1 MKTDKN
7 LPFRLLFKQKRSELG
22 LSQKDIA
29 EKTNTSP
36 TLISKYEKGLSKPRI
51 ETAKRIAEVLSIDL
65 DTLIRSLDQDE
76 VYLIKIPFYLDE
88 MEDDSYFHIA
98 NDMLPSYIDT
108 DNLLAY
114 RQKGDAMSPLYKDGD
129 TLLIDKLDKEASI
142 NSAFLVEIDDYNG
155 IKLVS
160 KNDFAKEYIIHSVN
174 TNYQPIYVKTNE
186 VNIIGRVIW
195 CGRFM

>member
-1 MKTDKN
+1 MKIENN
-7 LPFRLLFKQKRSELG
+7 LPFKLLFKQKRSELG
-22 LSQKDIA
+22 LSQKDVA

-76 VYLIKIPFYLDE
+76 VYLIKIPFYLS
-88 MEDDSYFHIA
+88 EDNDNSSFHIA
-98 NDMLPSYIDT
+98 SDMLPTYINAE
-108 DNLLAY
+108 NLLAY
-114 RQKGDAMSPLYKDGD
+114 RQKGDSMSPLYKDGD
-129 TLLIDKLDKEASI
+129 ILLIDKDKKTNT
-142 NSAFLVEIDDYNG
+142 NSTFLIEIDGYSG

>member
-1 MKTDKN
+1 MKIENN
-7 LPFRLLFKQKRSELG
+7 LPFKLLFKQKRSELG
-22 LSQKDIA
+22 LSQKDVA

-76 VYLIKIPFYLDE
+76 VYLIKIPFYLDK

-114 RQKGDAMSPLYKDGD
+114 RQKGDAMNPLYKDGD

-142 NSAFLVEIDDYNG
+142 NSAFLVEINDYNG